1 MILIYSVVLL
11 VCLWVMA
18 MRDAISK
25 WMDEAEFEEEYEKP
39 KEDVSELDNS
49 EYDWGHNIKNY
60 MDEEL

>member
-25 WMDEAEFEEEYEKP
+25 WMDEADFEEEDKEP
-39 KEDVSELDNS
+39 KEDMSELDNS
-49 EYDWGHNIKNY
+49 EYDWDHNIKNY